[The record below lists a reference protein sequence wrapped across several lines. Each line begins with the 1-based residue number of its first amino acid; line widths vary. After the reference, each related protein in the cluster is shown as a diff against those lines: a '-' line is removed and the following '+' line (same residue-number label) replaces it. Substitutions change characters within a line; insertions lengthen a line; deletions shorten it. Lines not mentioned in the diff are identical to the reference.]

1 MQYGMIK
8 MILFPFIHVLSIKL
22 SAKGGIFLKKSHSGR
37 IVLCFAACLVIM
49 VASMLLASSI
59 ERDFGRVTVEQ
70 IKISIV
76 TNNQITTY
84 IPAKLYIPVDVTESA
99 PAPAVLL
106 LHGYQNDKDTSAAY
120 ALELARRGI
129 VALSMDEYGHGESPI
144 GMRNKGYAQSK
155 SGPERYKMFMSFT
168 KLNQSGIDGII
179 DSSMG
184 GTAAFRWLKSQDYVL
199 SDKIGITGHS
209 MGTWSTYTIAAENP
223 GHAALVIQCG
233 EALGPVF
240 APDGSVTYKNVL
252 MLQAK
257 YDEFD
262 YFRDYQPVTV
272 NLNQTRQ
279 RFETFAGQDGPIEW
293 NTTYGDFAEG
303 TARRMEFLNTV
314 HRGVTHHA
322 HGMATAMDWFT
333 KALDVQTKL
342 APNNLVF
349 MTRELLMG
357 LALISALISLMPFF
371 SLLVRFRFFAEIAG
385 PVPDRYTAPKKSWWN
400 MALVSIMLS
409 ALLYP
414 FVTQLGHGLF
424 PYPENIFKTL
434 MAGGLI
440 LWLDFLFVIAL
451 FLFRRWYKKG
461 EGKALGVTMYDMG
474 VSFDRERTVLNWR
487 IIGKTVLL
495 AGILFGYLYILTS
508 AGYRFLNTD
517 LRFIWPFLRPF
528 SSGRFLQFLLYLP
541 FFLLFF
547 LFNGGI
553 RLFGQMRL
561 KEHKSPAVTQ
571 LVWWAKN
578 VLVMLGGLVLV
589 TLFEYVPFVMGFG
602 TGWAVTGLTLFDGPF
617 MSALVLIFP
626 QFFVLFFLATYFYR
640 KTGKVYLGSLI
651 TALVV
656 TWITCGGAAYF

>member
-1 MQYGMIK
+1 MVSLYR
-8 MILFPFIHVLSIKL
+8 FITYPQ
-22 SAKGGIFLKKSHSGR
+22 KGGIVLKQGKPFR
-37 IVLCFAACLVIM
+37 IVLFFSACLVITL
-49 VASMLLASSI
+49 ASMLIASSI
-59 ERDFGRVTVEQ
+59 ERDFGRVSVEQ
-70 IKISIV
+70 IRIPII
-76 TNNQITTY
+76 TNNQISTY
-84 IPAKLYIPVDVTESA
+84 IPAKLYIPDNVTESN

-129 VALSMDEYGHGESPI
+129 VALSMDEFGHGESPL
-144 GMRNKGYAQSK
+144 GMRNKGYDLSK
-155 SGPERYKMFMSFT
+155 SGPNRFKMFMSFT
-168 KLNQSGIDGII
+168 SLNQSGTAGII

-184 GTAAFRWLKSQDYVL
+184 GTAAFRWLKSQEFVL
-199 SDKIGITGHS
+199 SDRIGITGHS
-209 MGTWSTYTIAAENP
+209 LGTWSTYTIAAENP
-223 GHAALVIQCG
+223 DHAALVIQCG
-233 EALGPVF
+233 EPMGPVY
-240 APDGSVTYKNVL
+240 ASDGSVTYKNVL

-262 YFRDYQPVTV
+262 YFRDYQPVTE
-272 NLNQTRQ
+272 NLNQTELRYK
-279 RFETFAGQDGPIEW
+279 TFAGQEGPIQW
-293 NTTYGDFAEG
+293 NTTYGDFSAG
-303 TARRMEFLNTV
+303 TARRMEYLNTV

-322 HGMATAMDWFT
+322 KGMAAAMTWFT
-333 KALDVQTKL
+333 TALNVETPL
-342 APNNLVF
+342 APDNLVY
-349 MTRELLMG
+349 MIREILMG
-357 LALISALISLMPFF
+357 LALVTALISLMPLF
-371 SLLVRFRFFAEIAG
+371 SLLVRFPFFSGIAG
-385 PVPDRYTAPKKSWWN
+385 PLPDRYITPKKSWWN
-400 MALVSIMLS
+400 MALVSILLS

-440 LWLDFLFVIAL
+440 LWLDFLFVIAF

-461 EGKALGVTMYDMG
+461 EGKNLGVTMYDMG
-474 VSFDRERTVLNWR
+474 VSFERD
-487 IIGKTVLL
+487 KTVLDWKVIGKIVL
-495 AGILFGYLYILTS
+495 MSGILFSYLYILTA
-508 AGYRFLNTD
+508 AGYRYLNTD

-528 SSGRFLQFLLYLP
+528 SNGRFLQFLLYLP

-561 KEHKSPAVTQ
+561 KEYRSPAVTQ
-571 LVWWAKN
+571 LVWWAKS

-589 TLFEYVPFVMGFG
+589 TLFEYVPFLLGFG

-656 TWITCGGAAYF
+656 SWITCGGAAYF